1 MAALDICAKRV
12 IGFYAGQF
20 GFKIIGATMISLQCT
35 TCSLPHS
42 SYLIRIQSC
51 PERPTKH
58 FASSSSSFCYFSW
71 DRPGFNKDNHSPAL
85 SLYLLPQPALD
96 CPSCYPARAASG

>member
-1 MAALDICAKRV
+1 
-12 IGFYAGQF
+12 
-20 GFKIIGATMISLQCT
+20 MITLQCM
-35 TCSLPHS
+35 TCSLLHS

-51 PERPTKH
+51 PGRPTKH

-85 SLYLLPQPALD
+85 SLFLLPQPALD